1 MRRLSRQTGT
11 LEADLELWGHGWIL
25 LKLAMEEISCRK
37 IYKDKRIQT
46 KSLEK
51 LNRSTVRRRRE
62 VHRTQV

>member
-1 MRRLSRQTGT
+1 MQRLSRQTET
-11 LEADLELWGHGWIL
+11 LEADLELSGHRWIL
-25 LKLAMEEISCRK
+25 LKLATEISCRK

-51 LNRSTVRRRRE
+51 FNYSTVRQRRE